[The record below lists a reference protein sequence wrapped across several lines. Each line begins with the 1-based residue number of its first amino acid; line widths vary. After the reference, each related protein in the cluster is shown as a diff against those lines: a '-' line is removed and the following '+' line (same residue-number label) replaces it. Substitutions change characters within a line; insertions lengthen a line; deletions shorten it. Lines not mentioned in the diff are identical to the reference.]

1 MKKKLAQDEIRTRH
15 LSITTRL
22 ETVPQNAWDG
32 FSYVVTERS
41 RVRTPVEATLFFHV
55 RKIASSSYCAPFQ
68 KVFFA

>member
-15 LSITTRL
+15 LSITRL
-22 ETVPQNAWDG
+22 EKSTQNAWDG

-55 RKIASSSYCAPFQ
+55 RKIDSFSYCAPFQ